1 MTVPNWE
8 GMLQKL
14 ANWGTL
20 LLGAGVL
27 LAVFAG
33 KLAEMLVPEQ
43 RRETAAL
50 ILKFAAL
57 ALAVA
62 GAMRIFN
69 YIR

>member
-1 MTVPNWE
+1 MYVPDWE

-33 KLAEMLVPEQ
+33 KLAEALIPEN
-43 RRETAAL
+43 RRETAVL
-50 ILKFAAL
+50 ILKLAAL
-57 ALAVA
+57 ALAIV
-62 GAMRIFN
+62 GAMRIFG